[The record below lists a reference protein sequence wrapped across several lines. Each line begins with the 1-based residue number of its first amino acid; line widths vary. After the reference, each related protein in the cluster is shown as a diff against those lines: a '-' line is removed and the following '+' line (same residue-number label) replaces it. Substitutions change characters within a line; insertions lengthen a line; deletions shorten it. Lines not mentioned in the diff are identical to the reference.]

1 MICNKY
7 QSTPEQLNLDNYPEE
22 IKEQFFDFI
31 NTVPYIKNLISE
43 NRPYAK
49 DCPRDQD
56 GKIIIDF
63 TNPPIIEDTD
73 YFRPTAIHFQKYGCI
88 TKLRPNRNPNSEY
101 GKWIREEIRRCF
113 YGYIRESDGAW
124 ITGDMYFFLNYC
136 PIMKVKKV
144 SGKKGI
150 RVVDFPDFLEG
161 QWLRFMYIQH
171 ARDNAKHGS
180 ELAARGKGK
189 AHPYDEVV
197 YTSEG
202 LKNWEQVKIGDYL
215 FGDDGNLTKIIDI
228 PFDDVAPIYEVEL
241 SSGHRI
247 KCSEGHLWKVQSHCR
262 GEIIASTK
270 ELLDL
275 YKRPRKIEPHNPKG
289 YELDCTIPKG
299 EGAEFP
305 YQATKIDPYTFGLLL
320 GDGCFRNPGYRNT
333 VNLTAVNSDFEV
345 YKNYIPYS
353 YHKVPS
359 GKYLYSL
366 EIQDIHSILEEYG
379 LNQKKSEDKFIPEEY
394 KYNSKEVRIALLKGL
409 LDADGTV
416 SKGRIELTLSS
427 KQMIEGVRW
436 ICASLGIPCSN
447 LRIKKPWYY
456 DKEGKRK
463 HGLDAYRLSI
473 FSSIN
478 LFNLPRKTE
487 AWKSRSQTA
496 YAQSKYKGY
505 KITNITYCGEQKAKC
520 VTVDNKSHCY
530 LIGEFIP
537 THNSFSMASIAAK
550 RFLLGEL
557 DETTGQPTKGVE
569 TFISSYFKTYL
580 NDDGVLNKFEKYIDF
595 CAEYTQFPKKRLTSS
610 LDKMKWTSGY
620 KESNSEIKK
629 GSGNE
634 VIGISVKDSPGKLR
648 GKRGAFIGLEEMG
661 CHIKGTEVLMYDT
674 SIKKVEDI
682 QVGDILMGDNGT
694 PRKVLETHNG
704 IDQLYKIILSNG
716 DWHIVNSNHPIY
728 YKKYSWG
735 SKISQYKLATP
746 IELLNRNLQGCYIPK
761 TTINFPYK
769 EVSINPYLLG
779 LWLGDGDSSRIS
791 IANEDY
797 EVLEWLA
804 NNSIGYIRDLKQS
817 STCKIFHLPS
827 KNNEYL
833 YSAFKKYNLFN
844 NKHIPTDYIYNSQE
858 IGLQLL
864 AGLIDTDGNLSI
876 KKHGQCFE
884 ITQHESRKHIL
895 DAAKFIATNC
905 GLRCTIS
912 KRISNGKSK
921 GNIHYRLRIS
931 GDIYKIPTKINRKQA
946 SQVSC
951 KYKQRR
957 CWTDYTF
964 KVEPYDIGEY
974 YGFTITDNHLF
985 VLKDS
990 TITHNSFPNLIE
1002 LYSTLRPSME
1012 DGDIVF
1018 GMIYAQGCV
1027 CAGTKVLQ
1035 ENGKPINIEDVSINA
1050 KLLGYNG
1057 SNSSV
1062 EDITWLQPYGEKECV
1077 RIITS
1082 KNNIIECSI
1091 DHPILALNKNKFNK
1105 SKNTCSFYRASEF
1118 RKGDTLLMPKQI
1130 GTFGNIHEKDAYL
1143 LGALFGD
1150 GSYSDNS
1157 CVTLSITTEEE
1168 YAYYNDKYDI
1178 NISKLKYGYA
1188 QIYFRGLHPLLKK
1201 YKMDKQAFENKKL
1214 PYNIFDWDKESVCN
1228 FLGGYFNAD
1237 GNIQIVKQ
1245 KYRSIK
1251 LSCKYKNTLQEIKYL
1266 LYKLGITSHI
1276 YKESKPSRILNSKV
1290 NNKCYKMSA
1299 TDIYVLYISNSE
1311 DIHTFK
1317 QCIRFLIKNKQE
1329 RLDSYNLHY
1338 SKHTYNSLKFELRS
1352 NHKGQNF
1359 IGKTFDNLQA
1369 VTIKNIEN
1377 IGIQR
1382 IYNMTANTTHTYISN
1397 GFISSNTAGDKDS
1410 DFSAAQKIMYSPRAF
1425 NMQPIKNVYDKV
1437 GQGKPEFVYFYPAYV
1452 NRNGCYNKDGVSD
1465 VTKAI
1470 LEILIN
1476 RYNVKYNTTDAT
1488 LITKT
1493 IAEHPIVPQEA
1504 VLRTRGNLFPASQ
1517 INERLNQIDANPN
1530 IFDDVYVGEL
1540 IFDKAGQVKY
1550 VPSDDVPIRV
1560 YPTEDNKDRG
1570 AIEFYEMPQKNREGK
1585 VFPNRY
1591 IIGHDPKQLM
1601 GLIIVIL

>member
-1 MICNKY
+1 MVYNKY

-73 YFRPTAIHFQKYGCI
+73 YFRPTAIHFQKYGCV

-101 GKWIREEIRRCF
+101 GKWIREETRRCF
-113 YGYIRESDGAW
+113 YGYVRESDGAW

-136 PIMKVKKV
+136 PIMKVKRLK
-144 SGKKGI
+144 GKKGI

-180 ELAARGKGK
+180 ELASRGKGK

-197 YTSEG
+197 YTSDG

-215 FGDDGNLTKIIDI
+215 FGDDGNLTKVIDI

-241 SSGHRI
+241 SSGHKI

-262 GEIIASTK
+262 GEIIISTK

-275 YKRPRKIEPHNPKG
+275 YKRPRKIGPHNPKG

-305 YQATKIDPYTFGLLL
+305 YQATKVDPYTFGLLL

-353 YHKVPS
+353 YHKVLS

-366 EIQDIHSILEEYG
+366 EIQDIYSILEEYD

-416 SKGRIELTLSS
+416 SKGKIELTLSS
-427 KQMIEGVRW
+427 KQMIEDVRW

-447 LRIKKPWYY
+447 LRIKKSWYY
-456 DKEGKRK
+456 DKDSKRK
-463 HGLDAYRLSI
+463 HELDAYRLSI

-487 AWKSRSQTA
+487 AWESRSQTA
-496 YAQSKYKGY
+496 YVQSKYKGY

-557 DETTGQPTKGVE
+557 DETTGEPTKGVE

-661 CHIKGTEVLMYDT
+661 
-674 SIKKVEDI
+674 
-682 QVGDILMGDNGT
+682 
-694 PRKVLETHNG
+694 
-704 IDQLYKIILSNG
+704 
-716 DWHIVNSNHPIY
+716 
-728 YKKYSWG
+728 
-735 SKISQYKLATP
+735 
-746 IELLNRNLQGCYIPK
+746 
-761 TTINFPYK
+761 
-769 EVSINPYLLG
+769 
-779 LWLGDGDSSRIS
+779 
-791 IANEDY
+791 
-797 EVLEWLA
+797 
-804 NNSIGYIRDLKQS
+804 
-817 STCKIFHLPS
+817 
-827 KNNEYL
+827 
-833 YSAFKKYNLFN
+833 
-844 NKHIPTDYIYNSQE
+844 
-858 IGLQLL
+858 
-864 AGLIDTDGNLSI
+864 
-876 KKHGQCFE
+876 
-884 ITQHESRKHIL
+884 
-895 DAAKFIATNC
+895 
-905 GLRCTIS
+905 
-912 KRISNGKSK
+912 
-921 GNIHYRLRIS
+921 
-931 GDIYKIPTKINRKQA
+931 
-946 SQVSC
+946 
-951 KYKQRR
+951 
-957 CWTDYTF
+957 
-964 KVEPYDIGEY
+964 
-974 YGFTITDNHLF
+974 
-985 VLKDS
+985 
-990 TITHNSFPNLIE
+990 SFPNLIE

-1018 GMIYAQGCV
+1018 GMIYAQG
-1027 CAGTKVLQ
+1027 
-1035 ENGKPINIEDVSINA
+1035 
-1050 KLLGYNG
+1050 
-1057 SNSSV
+1057 
-1062 EDITWLQPYGEKECV
+1062 
-1077 RIITS
+1077 
-1082 KNNIIECSI
+1082 
-1091 DHPILALNKNKFNK
+1091 
-1105 SKNTCSFYRASEF
+1105 
-1118 RKGDTLLMPKQI
+1118 
-1130 GTFGNIHEKDAYL
+1130 
-1143 LGALFGD
+1143 
-1150 GSYSDNS
+1150 
-1157 CVTLSITTEEE
+1157 
-1168 YAYYNDKYDI
+1168 
-1178 NISKLKYGYA
+1178 
-1188 QIYFRGLHPLLKK
+1188 
-1201 YKMDKQAFENKKL
+1201 
-1214 PYNIFDWDKESVCN
+1214 
-1228 FLGGYFNAD
+1228 
-1237 GNIQIVKQ
+1237 
-1245 KYRSIK
+1245 
-1251 LSCKYKNTLQEIKYL
+1251 
-1266 LYKLGITSHI
+1266 
-1276 YKESKPSRILNSKV
+1276 
-1290 NNKCYKMSA
+1290 
-1299 TDIYVLYISNSE
+1299 
-1311 DIHTFK
+1311 
-1317 QCIRFLIKNKQE
+1317 
-1329 RLDSYNLHY
+1329 
-1338 SKHTYNSLKFELRS
+1338 
-1352 NHKGQNF
+1352 
-1359 IGKTFDNLQA
+1359 
-1369 VTIKNIEN
+1369 
-1377 IGIQR
+1377 
-1382 IYNMTANTTHTYISN
+1382 
-1397 GFISSNTAGDKDS
+1397 TAGDKDS

-1452 NRNGCYNKDGVSD
+1452 NRNGCYNKDGISD

-1470 LEILIN
+1470 LEVLIN
-1476 RYNVKYNTTDAT
+1476 RYNVKYNTTDST

-1504 VLRTRGNLFPASQ
+1504 VLRTRGNLFPSSQ
-1517 INERLNQIDANPN
+1517 INERLNQIDTNPN

-1560 YPTEDNKDRG
+1560 YPTEDNKDKG

-1591 IIGHDPKQLM
+1591 IIGHDPVDDDVSQTMSLTSTFVFDLLTDRIVAEYTGRQEYADDNFEIVRKLCLFYNAKCMYEQNKKGIYSYFKRKGCLTLLAETPEYLKEQNIIKEIGYGNKGVGVNATANVNGFADRLTKEWLIKKQVVLVKEDGQEKEVEIPNLFTVKNRAFLQEAAAYNPTANFDRIRAFGM
-1601 GLIIVIL
+1601 VMIYREAFLILYQGDTNKAVEEDVDANAPENDEFFQENFDGRFQ

>member
-1 MICNKY
+1 MVCNKY

-101 GKWIREEIRRCF
+101 GKWVREETRRCF
-113 YGYIRESDGAW
+113 YGYVRESDGAW

-136 PIMKVKKV
+136 PIMKVKRLK
-144 SGKKGI
+144 GKKGI

-180 ELAARGKGK
+180 ELASRGKGK

-241 SSGHRI
+241 SSGHKI

-262 GEIIASTK
+262 GEIIISTK

-275 YKRPRKIEPHNPKG
+275 YKRPRKIGPHNPKG

-305 YQATKIDPYTFGLLL
+305 YQATKVDPYTFGLLL

-353 YHKVPS
+353 YHKVLS

-366 EIQDIHSILEEYG
+366 EIQDIYSILEEYG

-416 SKGRIELTLSS
+416 SKGKIELTLSS
-427 KQMIEGVRW
+427 KQMIEDIRW

-487 AWKSRSQTA
+487 AWESRSQTA

-557 DETTGQPTKGVE
+557 DETTGEPTKGVE

-620 KESNSEIKK
+620 KESNSEVKK

-661 CHIKGTEVLMYDT
+661 
-674 SIKKVEDI
+674 
-682 QVGDILMGDNGT
+682 
-694 PRKVLETHNG
+694 
-704 IDQLYKIILSNG
+704 
-716 DWHIVNSNHPIY
+716 
-728 YKKYSWG
+728 
-735 SKISQYKLATP
+735 
-746 IELLNRNLQGCYIPK
+746 
-761 TTINFPYK
+761 
-769 EVSINPYLLG
+769 
-779 LWLGDGDSSRIS
+779 
-791 IANEDY
+791 
-797 EVLEWLA
+797 
-804 NNSIGYIRDLKQS
+804 
-817 STCKIFHLPS
+817 
-827 KNNEYL
+827 
-833 YSAFKKYNLFN
+833 
-844 NKHIPTDYIYNSQE
+844 
-858 IGLQLL
+858 
-864 AGLIDTDGNLSI
+864 
-876 KKHGQCFE
+876 
-884 ITQHESRKHIL
+884 
-895 DAAKFIATNC
+895 
-905 GLRCTIS
+905 
-912 KRISNGKSK
+912 
-921 GNIHYRLRIS
+921 
-931 GDIYKIPTKINRKQA
+931 
-946 SQVSC
+946 
-951 KYKQRR
+951 
-957 CWTDYTF
+957 
-964 KVEPYDIGEY
+964 
-974 YGFTITDNHLF
+974 
-985 VLKDS
+985 
-990 TITHNSFPNLIE
+990 SFPNLIE

-1018 GMIYAQGCV
+1018 GMIYAQG
-1027 CAGTKVLQ
+1027 
-1035 ENGKPINIEDVSINA
+1035 
-1050 KLLGYNG
+1050 
-1057 SNSSV
+1057 
-1062 EDITWLQPYGEKECV
+1062 
-1077 RIITS
+1077 
-1082 KNNIIECSI
+1082 
-1091 DHPILALNKNKFNK
+1091 
-1105 SKNTCSFYRASEF
+1105 
-1118 RKGDTLLMPKQI
+1118 
-1130 GTFGNIHEKDAYL
+1130 
-1143 LGALFGD
+1143 
-1150 GSYSDNS
+1150 
-1157 CVTLSITTEEE
+1157 
-1168 YAYYNDKYDI
+1168 
-1178 NISKLKYGYA
+1178 
-1188 QIYFRGLHPLLKK
+1188 
-1201 YKMDKQAFENKKL
+1201 
-1214 PYNIFDWDKESVCN
+1214 
-1228 FLGGYFNAD
+1228 
-1237 GNIQIVKQ
+1237 
-1245 KYRSIK
+1245 
-1251 LSCKYKNTLQEIKYL
+1251 
-1266 LYKLGITSHI
+1266 
-1276 YKESKPSRILNSKV
+1276 
-1290 NNKCYKMSA
+1290 
-1299 TDIYVLYISNSE
+1299 
-1311 DIHTFK
+1311 
-1317 QCIRFLIKNKQE
+1317 
-1329 RLDSYNLHY
+1329 
-1338 SKHTYNSLKFELRS
+1338 
-1352 NHKGQNF
+1352 
-1359 IGKTFDNLQA
+1359 
-1369 VTIKNIEN
+1369 
-1377 IGIQR
+1377 
-1382 IYNMTANTTHTYISN
+1382 
-1397 GFISSNTAGDKDS
+1397 TAGDKDS

-1452 NRNGCYNKDGVSD
+1452 NRNGCYDKDGISD

-1470 LEILIN
+1470 LEVLIN
-1476 RYNVKYNTTDAT
+1476 RYNVKYNTTDST

-1504 VLRTRGNLFPASQ
+1504 VLRTRGNLFPSSQ
-1517 INERLNQIDANPN
+1517 INERLNQIDTNPN

-1591 IIGHDPKQLM
+1591 IIGHDPVDDDVSQTMSLTSTFVFDLLTDRIVAEYTGRQEYADDNFEIVRKLCLFYNAKCMYEQNKKGIYSYFKRKGCLTLLAETPEYLKEQNIIKEIGYGNKGVGVNATANVNGFADRLTKEWLIKKQVVLVKEEGQEKEVEIPNLFTVKNRAFLQEAAAYNPTANFDRIRAFGM
-1601 GLIIVIL
+1601 VMIYREAFLILYQGDTNKAVEEDVDANAPENDEFFQENFDGRFQ

>member
-1 MICNKY
+1 MVWNKY

-56 GKIIIDF
+56 GKIIVDF

-73 YFRPTAIHFQKYGCI
+73 YFRPTAIYFQKYGCI

-113 YGYIRESDGAW
+113 YGYVRESDGAW
-124 ITGDMYFFLNYC
+124 VTGDMYFFLNYC
-136 PIMKVKKV
+136 PIMKVKRIK
-144 SGKKGI
+144 GKKGL

-180 ELAARGKGK
+180 ELASRGKGK
-189 AHPYDEVV
+189 
-197 YTSEG
+197 
-202 LKNWEQVKIGDYL
+202 
-215 FGDDGNLTKIIDI
+215 
-228 PFDDVAPIYEVEL
+228 
-241 SSGHRI
+241 
-247 KCSEGHLWKVQSHCR
+247 
-262 GEIIASTK
+262 
-270 ELLDL
+270 
-275 YKRPRKIEPHNPKG
+275 
-289 YELDCTIPKG
+289 
-299 EGAEFP
+299 
-305 YQATKIDPYTFGLLL
+305 
-320 GDGCFRNPGYRNT
+320 
-333 VNLTAVNSDFEV
+333 
-345 YKNYIPYS
+345 S
-353 YHKVPS
+353 Y
-359 GKYLYSL
+359 
-366 EIQDIHSILEEYG
+366 
-379 LNQKKSEDKFIPEEY
+379 
-394 KYNSKEVRIALLKGL
+394 
-409 LDADGTV
+409 
-416 SKGRIELTLSS
+416 
-427 KQMIEGVRW
+427 
-436 ICASLGIPCSN
+436 
-447 LRIKKPWYY
+447 
-456 DKEGKRK
+456 
-463 HGLDAYRLSI
+463 
-473 FSSIN
+473 
-478 LFNLPRKTE
+478 
-487 AWKSRSQTA
+487 
-496 YAQSKYKGY
+496 
-505 KITNITYCGEQKAKC
+505 
-520 VTVDNKSHCY
+520 
-530 LIGEFIP
+530 
-537 THNSFSMASIAAK
+537 SMASIAAK

-557 DETTGQPTKGVE
+557 DETTGEPTKGVE
-569 TFISSYFKTYL
+569 TFISSYLKTYL

-661 CHIKGTEVLMYDT
+661 
-674 SIKKVEDI
+674 
-682 QVGDILMGDNGT
+682 
-694 PRKVLETHNG
+694 
-704 IDQLYKIILSNG
+704 
-716 DWHIVNSNHPIY
+716 
-728 YKKYSWG
+728 
-735 SKISQYKLATP
+735 
-746 IELLNRNLQGCYIPK
+746 
-761 TTINFPYK
+761 
-769 EVSINPYLLG
+769 
-779 LWLGDGDSSRIS
+779 
-791 IANEDY
+791 
-797 EVLEWLA
+797 
-804 NNSIGYIRDLKQS
+804 
-817 STCKIFHLPS
+817 
-827 KNNEYL
+827 
-833 YSAFKKYNLFN
+833 
-844 NKHIPTDYIYNSQE
+844 
-858 IGLQLL
+858 
-864 AGLIDTDGNLSI
+864 
-876 KKHGQCFE
+876 
-884 ITQHESRKHIL
+884 
-895 DAAKFIATNC
+895 
-905 GLRCTIS
+905 
-912 KRISNGKSK
+912 
-921 GNIHYRLRIS
+921 
-931 GDIYKIPTKINRKQA
+931 
-946 SQVSC
+946 
-951 KYKQRR
+951 
-957 CWTDYTF
+957 
-964 KVEPYDIGEY
+964 
-974 YGFTITDNHLF
+974 
-985 VLKDS
+985 
-990 TITHNSFPNLIE
+990 SFPNLIE

-1091 DHPILALNKNKFNK
+1091 DHPILALNKNRFNK

-1118 RKGDTLLMPKQI
+1118 RKGDTLLMPKQL

-1150 GSYSDNS
+1150 GSYSNNS

-1168 YAYYNDKYDI
+1168 YAYYNKNYDI
-1178 NISKLKYGYA
+1178 NISKLKEGYA
-1188 QIYFRGLHPLLKK
+1188 QIYFRGLHSLLKQ
-1201 YKMDKQAFENKKL
+1201 YKMDKQAFGNKKL

-1237 GNIQIVKQ
+1237 GNIQIIKQ
-1245 KYRSIK
+1245 KHRSIK
-1251 LSCKYKNTLQEIKYL
+1251 LTCKYENTLQEIKYL

-1317 QCIRFLIKNKQE
+1317 QCIRFLIKSKQE
-1329 RLDSYNLHY
+1329 RLDSYNLY
-1338 SKHTYNSLKFELRS
+1338 CSKHTYNSLKFELRS

-1369 VTIKNIEN
+1369 VTIKSIEN
-1377 IGIQR
+1377 IGKQR

-1437 GQGKPEFVYFYPAYV
+1437 GQGKPEFVYFYPAYI
-1452 NRNGCYNKDGVSD
+1452 NRNGCYNKDGISD
-1465 VTKAI
+1465 ITKAI
-1470 LEILIN
+1470 LEVLIN

-1504 VLRTRGNLFPASQ
+1504 VLRTRGNLFPSAQ
-1517 INERLNQIDANPN
+1517 INERLNQIDTNPN

-1550 VPSDDVPIRV
+1550 VPSDDIPIRV
-1560 YPTEDNKDRG
+1560 YPTEDNKERG

-1591 IIGHDPKQLM
+1591 IIGHDPVDDDVSQTMSLTSTFVFDLLTDRIVAEYTGRQEYADDNFEIVRKLCIFYNAKCMYEQNKKGIYSYFKRKGCLTLLAETPEYLKEQNIIKEIGYGNKGVGVNATANVNGFADRLTKEWLIKKQVVLVKEDGQEKEVEIPNLFTVKNRAFLQEAAAYNPTANFDRIRAFGM
-1601 GLIIVIL
+1601 VMIYREAFLILYQGDTSKTIDDTVDSNAPENDEFFTDNYDRRLND